1 MARRRNQPCRPYTP
15 CLFLW
20 QEDKL
25 CNLSMTGR
33 CHESHTHGP
42 GLSWWDVKSGKE
54 NSCLRENLHHNHAL
68 AHQDV
73 SSAQKS
79 SESGGPAELSV
90 QTLTGISLSGLILGS
105 GNALLSSWLS
115 QIGNTWQGMG
125 HSRCGLMLGMS
136 KAYWLWPLVSEGD
149 IL

>member
-1 MARRRNQPCRPYTP
+1 
-15 CLFLW
+15 
-20 QEDKL
+20 
-25 CNLSMTGR
+25 
-33 CHESHTHGP
+33 
-42 GLSWWDVKSGKE
+42 
-54 NSCLRENLHHNHAL
+54 L

-149 IL
+149 ILEHSCWYLQETSLSPQTSWCQAMW